1 MPKAPKRKADGR
13 ARTSSANGRKGGRPL
28 APAGMESIAKRRAE
42 ARLAMEE
49 ANAAMAQADAEE
61 RRGTLALRS
70 EAIAEAQR
78 LGSMVNKELR
88 RAKAFL
94 DPALAPEVRA
104 AAEQALAVA
113 AGRILTALAK
123 EARGG

>member
-1 MPKAPKRKADGR
+1 
-13 ARTSSANGRKGGRPL
+13 
-28 APAGMESIAKRRAE
+28 MEGIAKRRAE

-49 ANAAMAQADAEE
+49 ANAALAMAEAEE
-61 RRGTLALRS
+61 KRGTLAQRS

-88 RAKAFL
+88 RAKSFL
-94 DPALAPEVRA
+94 DPALPPEVRA
-104 AAEQALAVA
+104 AAEQALAAA
-113 AGRILTALAK
+113 AGRILTTLSK